1 MNKELSK
8 NEAVKI
14 DIEKVIKDK
23 NPKLAKLL
31 PKFVLNY
38 IKRVLHQDDLNY
50 VLEKYKDKY
59 GLDFVRAVLDE
70 FNVTYKLNGEY
81 NIPKD
86 GKYIFA
92 ANHPLG
98 GIESIAM
105 MRWVG
110 EYFPNLRFIV
120 NDVLLNLKN
129 YDPLFVPVNKYGA
142 QARQSAKIIEYV
154 YSSDNQVL
162 IFPAG
167 LVSRKING
175 VVQDLEWQKSFIT
188 KSRQHKRDVIPVFIH
203 GQNSKFFYRVAS
215 VRKMFGIK
223 ANIEMFYLA
232 DEMFKKTNTILEYNI
247 GKAIPWQTFDKR
259 HTPKEWAAMVRTH
272 IYRIKENVDADFN
285 DLID

>member
-1 MNKELSK
+1 MAENT
-8 NEAVKI
+8 NIEAVKI

-23 NPKLAKLL
+23 NPRLL
-31 PKFVLNY
+31 KILPRFVLNY

-50 VLEKYKDKY
+50 VLEKYKDKF
-59 GLDFVRAVLDE
+59 GLDFVKAVLDE
-70 FNVTYKLNGEY
+70 FNVKYKINGEE
-81 NIPKD
+81 NIPKE

-98 GIESIAM
+98 GIESVAM
-105 MRWVG
+105 MRLVG

-142 QARQSAKIIEYV
+142 QARKSAKILEEV
-154 YSSDNQVL
+154 YASDNQVL

-188 KSRQHKRDVIPVFIH
+188 KSRQYQRDVIPVFIH
-203 GQNSKFFYRVAS
+203 GENSKFFYRLAS
-215 VRKMFGIK
+215 IRRMLGIK

-232 DEMFKKTNTILEYNI
+232 DEMFKKTNSTIEYNF

-259 HTPKEWAAMVRTH
+259 HNDKEWANIVRKH
-272 IYRIKENVDADFN
+272 VYKLKN
-285 DLID
+285 DVNAVFEYQ